1 MGLVLKYI
9 KPTKTGSYHYRR
21 RVPDRLRQIIGKRE
35 IKRFLG
41 NSERE
46 ALAEYPIVHRQT
58 EKLFAQAEKQAAAS
72 KAPLSD
78 LEAHEQLE
86 RRLRKLG
93 VDLYNTA
100 YDEDGLPVDEPVRDQ
115 LAESIIDSYP
125 RDPETGDAVGMT
137 KDDFALV
144 RALYGG
150 LPSRPAPTLS
160 DARKLYIKEKIGEG
174 EDADIKKVQR
184 VEHVMKH
191 VIKALG
197 EDRKITAIRRTDAKK
212 IVEHFKNEMNVKPAT
227 GRRYL
232 NDLKAIINH
241 AIKEYELGI
250 SSPFQG
256 LAIKVEGNPAETRR
270 SFTDEELRLV
280 RKRIKHHAES
290 ELQWIWQLLEYSG
303 CRVSEIAAIQKRDI
317 HIDGEEIPYLRI
329 EPNQRRGV
337 KTAYSIKDIPLTE
350 EALKVVKSALKASPE
365 DHPYLFPRYG
375 YEVSKDS
382 TSAALMKH
390 VRKIVSDHNVC
401 NHSLRHTL
409 TDKLRLA
416 GYSEDTIK
424 LVLGHAGS
432 GITGQYGSRE
442 ARRRIVLEALSKTN
456 WVSF

>member
-21 RVPDRLRQIIGKRE
+21 RVPDRLREIIGKRE

-41 NSERE
+41 NTERE

-160 DARKLYIKEKIGEG
+160 DARKLYIKEKVGEG

-184 VEHVMKH
+184 VERIIDHATKT
-191 VIKALG
+191 LG
-197 EDRKITAIRRTDAKK
+197 QDRRITAIRRTDAKRVVDYLK
-212 IVEHFKNEMNVKPAT
+212 SEMGVKPAT

-232 NDLKAIINH
+232 NDLKAIINY

-250 SSPFQG
+250 PSPFDG
-256 LAIKVEGNPAETRR
+256 LTIKVEGNRR
-270 SFTDEELRLV
+270 EDRRPFTQEELRLIWD
-280 RKRIKHHAES
+280 RIRTTGNE
-290 ELQWIWQLLEYSG
+290 ELQNIWQLLEYSG
-303 CRVSEIAAIQKRDI
+303 CRLFEIVGLMKSEVIIE
-317 HIDGEEIPYLRI
+317 GVEIPYLRI
-329 EPNQRRGV
+329 EPNERRTL
-337 KTAYSIKDIPLTE
+337 KNTASIRDIPLTK
-350 EALKVVKSALKASPE
+350 EALRIVKKTLKASP
-365 DHPYLFPRYG
+365 DDSPYLFPHYASG
-375 YEVSKDS
+375 VNKDAA
-382 TSAALMKH
+382 SAALMKH
-390 VRKIVSDHNVC
+390 VREVTSDPKAVV
-401 NHSLRHTL
+401 HSLRHNL
-409 TDKLRLA
+409 ADKLRA
-416 GYSEDTIK
+416 AEVSEDVIK
-424 LVLGHAGS
+424 MVLGHAGK
-432 GITGQYGSRE
+432 GITERYGGAE
-442 ARRRIVLEALSKTN
+442 ARRRITLKALLGDDG
-456 WVSF
+456 